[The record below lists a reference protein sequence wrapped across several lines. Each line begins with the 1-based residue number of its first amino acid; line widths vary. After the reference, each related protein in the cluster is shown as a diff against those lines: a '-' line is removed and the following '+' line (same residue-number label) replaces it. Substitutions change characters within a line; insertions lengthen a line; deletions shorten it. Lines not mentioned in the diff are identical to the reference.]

1 MTPKQLKET
10 SMDRGARTLLRVEIV
25 EDERNLTTKVVD
37 QLMGNKPE
45 ARFRFIQERAEFA
58 KPDDL
63 DI

>member
-1 MTPKQLKET
+1 
-10 SMDRGARTLLRVEIV
+10 MDKSVRTLLRVEIV
-25 EDERNLTTKVVD
+25 EKEADLTGKVVD

-58 KPDDL
+58 KPDEL

>member
-1 MTPKQLKET
+1 MLPRQLKET
-10 SMDRGARTLLRVEIV
+10 TMNRSIRTLLRVEV
-25 EDERNLTTKVVD
+25 DEDRKATAKVVD

-58 KPDDL
+58 TADAL

>member
-1 MTPKQLKET
+1 
-10 SMDRGARTLLRVEIV
+10 MDRQIRTLLRVEIV
-25 EDERNLTTKVVD
+25 EDERSLTSKLVD

-58 KPDDL
+58 KPDEL